1 MLDFLLL
8 ISSLLK
14 SRVAVIITQA
24 IAKGIR
30 MENPTI
36 PKIPA
41 AITPKKNVGMNG
53 NHKIKMAV
61 TSLLVVKAYYA
72 N

>member
-1 MLDFLLL
+1 M
-8 ISSLLK
+8 
-14 SRVAVIITQA
+14 
-24 IAKGIR
+24 AKGIR
-30 MENPTI
+30 MVI
-36 PKIPA
+36 PKIPV